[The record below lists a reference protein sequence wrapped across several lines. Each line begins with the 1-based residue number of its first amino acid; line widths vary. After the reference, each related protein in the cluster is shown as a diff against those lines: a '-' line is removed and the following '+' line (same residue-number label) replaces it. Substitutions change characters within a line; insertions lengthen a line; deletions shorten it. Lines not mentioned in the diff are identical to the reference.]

1 MTQPDDIEVMG
12 TKKSCNMKGRP
23 QPQQKDNIQKWAEGV
38 DLVKAQLKPENCNP
52 IFPKGRV
59 PTKKTLNP

>member
-1 MTQPDDIEVMG
+1 
-12 TKKSCNMKGRP
+12 MKGRP
-23 QPQQKDNIQKWAEGV
+23 QPQQKDRIQKWAEGV
-38 DLVKAQLKPENCNP
+38 NLVKAQLKPENCNP